1 MTNIK
6 EKVPRT
12 AATEQSTN
20 TNNQFNYTPSSSK
33 KQSYVMRLIEE
44 VRRKVNRNYTMRTD
58 EMQAIYEMGSN
69 AWDIMCNAF
78 LFGYLK
84 GQRALRAEMKRSQ
97 ARDCIDRTITKQK
110 GAEEK

>member
-1 MTNIK
+1 MANIK

-20 TNNQFNYTPSSSK
+20 TYNQFNYTQFSQK
-33 KQSYVMRLIEE
+33 NQSYVMRLIEE
-44 VRRKVNRNYTMRTD
+44 ARRKVNRNYTMRTD
-58 EMQAIYEMGSN
+58 EMQAIYEAGPN
-69 AWDIMCNAF
+69 TWNVMCNAF
-78 LFGYLK
+78 YFGYLK

-110 GAEEK
+110 GAQEK